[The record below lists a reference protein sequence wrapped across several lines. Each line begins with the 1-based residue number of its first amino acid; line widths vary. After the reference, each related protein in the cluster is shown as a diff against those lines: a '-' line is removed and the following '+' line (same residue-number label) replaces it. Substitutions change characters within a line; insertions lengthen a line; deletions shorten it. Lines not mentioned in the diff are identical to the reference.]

1 MGQIEREL
9 FASLL
14 SVGKS
19 FWKSG
24 MNEFMPDDRYLR
36 IMYFQTLL
44 IQFTQKSFQRKLHKS
59 LYVCFSR
66 ISAVYEISMRVLQ
79 QTYIF
84 SSLLVIEVAKKMT
97 CDIWDSCRVQNLELY
112 QSPQPAVSIAIRMYP
127 FKIHVSDYRFDN
139 SPCDIVTLHMT

>member
-44 IQFTQKSFQRKLHKS
+44 IQFTQKSFQRKLNKS
-59 LYVCFSR
+59 PYVCFSR

-79 QTYIF
+79 QTNIF

-97 CDIWDSCRVQNLELY
+97 CNIWDSCRVQNLELY